1 MNREN
6 KKKSFEKITIRHT
19 HAMRLSYAKY
29 AARPSYLQVRG
40 ATIGTTVLTAFAV
53 SIWIMNRETGQLTVA
68 A

>member
-1 MNREN
+1 
-6 KKKSFEKITIRHT
+6 
-19 HAMRLSYAKY
+19 MRLSYAKY

-40 ATIGTTVLTAFAV
+40 ATIGTTVPTAFAV